1 MKTMITFPLLAGLR
15 RLSFLTMLLAG
26 LLCFELTGPLAVQ
39 AQETTSDK
47 ISKAANETG
56 EAIKD
61 AGHATEQAAQDLW
74 ARIDANRL
82 KNRTPDQIVAWV
94 IIGVLVGAIT
104 GMFTALRSTGMGVLG
119 RLLLGLAGAFI
130 GGLIVA
136 VANIDFGW
144 GVVIIRYEELVFAF
158 AGALILIGAG
168 RLIRHFTQKKKAV
181 K

>member
-1 MKTMITFPLLAGLR
+1 MITFPFLAGLR
-15 RLSFLTMLLAG
+15 RLSFLTMLFAG
-26 LLCFELTGPLAVQ
+26 LLCFELMGPLAVQ

-47 ISKAANETG
+47 ISKAANETS

-82 KNRTPDQIVAWV
+82 KNRTPDQIVAWI

-130 GGLIVA
+130 GGMIVA

-158 AGALILIGAG
+158 AGALILIGSG